1 MTTNLVL
8 KFKEF
13 MKDLGMWEAFV
24 NTYQVCQPSFGP
36 NAKNVDEYLLS
47 CTSSDVFSL
56 VLFSNEGEWKDLSEL
71 WKIELS
77 KENASSA
84 VPAKMDDKQLAFTS
98 TISGYKFCTRC
109 YQLKKTFYFNKEK
122 SRNDGLSPYCK
133 DCTNGTVSQGTKK
146 VMNIHTAVYSQNRI
160 FLSQQ
165 LTACLEEKG
174 IKCCKAINRKGH
186 LFLVF
191 TQNSNNK
198 NLKHYKHA
206 DACSVSDIDIT
217 KTVCRFFK
225 ISIEDAF
232 YLHLSKNTSKKEDIF
247 TIEVM
252 KIYTPEVYD
261 SIRFINKDSQPLM
274 AQRKN
279 DSTLVV
285 SKTWED
291 MTDDERYNYIAK
303 NFHDPDGIIPDDWN
317 LIDTYCDHFLS
328 TRNPDAN
335 ITKFETKLA
344 STLVKAGWKLHKPVK
359 TIKYEEFT
367 I

>member
-1 MTTNLVL
+1 
-8 KFKEF
+8 
-13 MKDLGMWEAFV
+13 
-24 NTYQVCQPSFGP
+24 
-36 NAKNVDEYLLS
+36 
-47 CTSSDVFSL
+47 
-56 VLFSNEGEWKDLSEL
+56 
-71 WKIELS
+71 
-77 KENASSA
+77 
-84 VPAKMDDKQLAFTS
+84 
-98 TISGYKFCTRC
+98 
-109 YQLKKTFYFNKEK
+109 
-122 SRNDGLSPYCK
+122 
-133 DCTNGTVSQGTKK
+133 
-146 VMNIHTAVYSQNRI
+146 MNIHTAVYSQNRI